1 MRLVGLHIRLNN
13 TIIDVAR
20 YASALQVPIF
30 QCFFIK
36 QSTNQIIH
44 PEADEI
50 TEFLT
55 EWRPKF
61 QNLYLHGSYWI
72 NLASTPHENR
82 VLVRE
87 LELARK
93 FEFTHIII
101 HPGSAKKSKDKKEG
115 ISTIA
120 KSLNYLFKKNDH
132 PVKIILENT
141 AHAGLSIGGDLTDFY
156 YLRERLD
163 YPEKVLF
170 CLDTSH
176 AHSYGYDIISPKGQ
190 AEFLAQV
197 DANMGLSNIALI
209 HLNDTKQLKGSR
221 IDRHEKVGDGVLEPI
236 LQGFINHDVLKDI
249 PVILELP
256 VILPEEEKKILQ
268 TVRSW

>member
-13 TIIDVAR
+13 TLIDVAR
-20 YASALQVPIF
+20 YAAALQMPIF

-44 PEADEI
+44 PEADEVN
-50 TEFLT
+50 EFLK

-72 NLASTPHENR
+72 NLASTPQENK
-82 VLVRE
+82 VLLRE
-87 LELARK
+87 LELAKR

-120 KSLNYLFKKNDH
+120 KSLNHLLKH
-132 PVKIILENT
+132 EQSVKIILENT
-141 AHAGLSIGGDLTDFY
+141 AHAGLSIGGDLNDFF
-156 YLRERLD
+156 YLRQRLD
-163 YPEKVLF
+163 HPEKVHF

-176 AHSYGYDIISPKGQ
+176 AHSYGYDIISSDGQ
-190 AEFLAQV
+190 TEFLKQV
-197 DANMGLSNIALI
+197 DTTMGLSNVALI
-209 HLNDTKQLKGSR
+209 HLNDTQQLKGSR
-221 IDRHEKVGDGVLEPI
+221 IDRHEKIGEGVLEPV
-236 LQGFINHDVLKDI
+236 LQAFINHNALKEV
-249 PVILELP
+249 PAILELP
-256 VILPEEEKKILQ
+256 VCAPEEEEKILQ
-268 TVRSW
+268 IVRSW

>member
-1 MRLVGLHIRLNN
+1 MRRVGLHIRLNN
-13 TIIDVAR
+13 TLADVAR
-20 YASALQVPIF
+20 YAWTMQVPIF

-36 QSTNQIIH
+36 QTTNQIIN
-44 PEADEI
+44 PEDAEVA
-50 TEFLT
+50 EFLKD
-55 EWRPKF
+55 WRPKF
-61 QNLYLHGSYWI
+61 QDLYLHGSYWI

-82 VLVRE
+82 VLLRE
-87 LELARK
+87 LELARR

-120 KSLNYLFKKNDH
+120 KSLNYLFKKNDP

-141 AHAGLSIGGDLTDFY
+141 AHAGLSIGGDLMDFY
-156 YLRERLD
+156 YLKERLD
-163 YPEKVLF
+163 HPEKVLF

-176 AHSYGYDIISPKGQ
+176 AHSYGYDIINPKGQ
-190 AEFLAQV
+190 IEFLAQV
-197 DANMGLSNIALI
+197 DATMGLSNIALI
-209 HLNDTKQLKGSR
+209 HLNDTQQSKGSR
-221 IDRHEKVGDGVLEPI
+221 IDRHEKIGDGVLAPI
-236 LQGFINHDVLKDI
+236 LKEFINHEALKEV

-256 VILPEEEKKILQ
+256 VTTLEEEEKILQ

>member
-1 MRLVGLHIRLNN
+1 VRLVGLHVRLNN

-20 YASALQVPIF
+20 YAFALSVPIF

-36 QSTNQIIH
+36 QSSNQIIQ
-44 PEADEI
+44 PEEQEI

-55 EWRPKF
+55 DWRPKF

-101 HPGSAKKSKDKKEG
+101 HPGSAKKSNDKKEG

-120 KSLNYLFKKNDH
+120 KSLNHLLKHEQN
-132 PVKIILENT
+132 VKIILENT
-141 AHAGLSIGGDLTDFY
+141 AHAGLSIGGDLKDFY
-156 YLRERLD
+156 YLKERLEH
-163 YPEKVLF
+163 PEKVLF

-176 AHSYGYDIISPKGQ
+176 AHSYGYDIISETGQ
-190 AEFLAQV
+190 TEFLAQV
-197 DANMGLSNIALI
+197 DATMGLSNIALI
-209 HLNDTKQLKGSR
+209 HLNDTQQLKGSR
-221 IDRHEKVGDGVLEPI
+221 IDRHENIGNGLLTPT
-236 LQGFINHDVLKDI
+236 LQAFINRDELKTI
-249 PVILELP
+249 PVVLELP
-256 VILPEEEKKILQ
+256 VSSPEQEEKILQ
-268 TVRSW
+268 TVRGW

>member
-20 YASALQVPIF
+20 YAHALHVPIF

-36 QSTNQIIH
+36 QSTNQIIQ
-44 PEADEI
+44 PEADEVN
-50 TEFLT
+50 EFLT

-87 LELARK
+87 LELARR

-120 KSLNYLFKKNDH
+120 KSLNHLLKHEQN
-132 PVKIILENT
+132 VKIILENT
-141 AHAGLSIGGDLTDFY
+141 AHAGLSIGGDLKDFF
-156 YLRERLD
+156 YLRERLE

-176 AHSYGYDIISPKGQ
+176 AHSYGYDIITDAGQ
-190 AEFLAQV
+190 TEFLAQV
-197 DANMGLSNIALI
+197 DATMGLSNIALI
-209 HLNDTKQLKGSR
+209 HLNDTQQLKGSR
-221 IDRHEKVGDGVLEPI
+221 IDRHENIGNGLLTPT
-236 LQGFINHDVLKDI
+236 LQAFVNRDELKAI
-249 PVILELP
+249 PLILELP
-256 VILPEEEKKILQ
+256 VSSPEEEEKILQ
-268 TVRSW
+268 MVRSW